1 VTIAFVLQGGASL
14 AAAQVGM
21 LRALTAAGIRPDLV
35 IGTSAGA
42 LNAVG
47 FAQNPTPEGLD
58 ELGRLWMSVR
68 RGDVLHLSARSL
80 ITGLTGRSDSL
91 AVPDR
96 LRTLVER
103 GLHVRDLGDTAIPA
117 YVVATDA
124 ATSTPVVLS
133 EGSAVEALVA
143 SSSIPGI
150 LPPVRRDGRL
160 LVDGGVSADV
170 PILQAEA
177 LGATTS
183 YVLPAQFTT
192 TPGAPATGAVPVLLR
207 TLGRMLEGSTVRDL
221 AAARGEVRVLPSPSL
236 PGPNPLDFRRTAE
249 YIRLGQESAA
259 RWLAGLLDGVA
270 AEARRPGSPDPAG
283 PLPQPDGSSRGR
295 RAAAADV
302 DLEND
307 LRIPRASWTV
317 FRPVVRLF
325 GL

>member
-1 VTIAFVLQGGASL
+1 VTVAFVFQGGASL

-35 IGTSAGA
+35 VGTSAGA

-58 ELGRLWMSVR
+58 ELELLWSSVR
-68 RGDVLHLSARSL
+68 RGDVFHLSARSL
-80 ITGLTGRSDSL
+80 ITGLTGRSNSL

-96 LRTLVER
+96 LQALVER
-103 GLHVRDLGDTAIPA
+103 GLHVRDLGETAIPA

-183 YVLPAQFTT
+183 YVLPATFT
-192 TPGAPATGAVPVLLR
+192 PAPATGAVPVLIR
-207 TLGRMLEGSTVRDL
+207 TLGRMLERSTVRDL
-221 AAARGEVRVLPSPSL
+221 AAARGQVHMLPSPSL
-236 PGPNPLDFRRTAE
+236 PGPSPLDFRHASE
-249 YIRLGQESAA
+249 YIRLGRDSTDH
-259 RWLAGLLDGVA
+259 WLAGRLHSVA
-270 AEARRPGSPDPAG
+270 A
-283 PLPQPDGSSRGR
+283 
-295 RAAAADV
+295 
-302 DLEND
+302 
-307 LRIPRASWTV
+307 
-317 FRPVVRLF
+317 
-325 GL
+325 